1 MQKQSN
7 TETQEFSLLL
17 SSGLS
22 GLGNNKVVD
31 YCLELLLLSFRLSKV
46 TLLDTSTIESLRE
59 KIVNAILT
67 WSSKLSALREYDEK
81 DIIRLRY
88 CLCVFI
94 DELLMK
100 NELFINSSWA
110 NNTLTVRL
118 FDETLGGDNFYDVAY
133 SWLNNPAKNKDF
145 LEFIYACLV
154 LGYRGKYS
162 NSKDVEE
169 RILLFCN
176 NIASSLTPL
185 YDVGEEL
192 AFTKAYNGIIKESFW
207 QNFQRMYL
215 KKILI
220 ALPLCIIVGVFIYA
234 VFDLEVNNRR
244 IHDSVNEIIKNY

>member
-59 KIVNAILT
+59 KIVNDILT